1 MKRTT
6 IKDIA
11 NYLTISV
18 STVSRAL
25 TNDKNIRSETR
36 DRVIAAAEALGY
48 RPNPVA
54 TNLKYGRSGTV
65 GVLVPE
71 MITPFASQI
80 IGGIQHALH
89 SCGIKI
95 IIADSHES
103 WQIERENIATMEKF
117 MVDGIIVCLSDY
129 KENRDEYLRLQ
140 RAGMPMV
147 FSDRIPHGME
157 VSQVIVDD
165 YYKSFFLIEHLIR
178 AGRKHIAHIHG
189 PASVYNSLERYK
201 GYRDALHKFNIE
213 LSQDLIIKSGLG
225 FDDGALAAE
234 ELMNRGVKIDA
245 IFAFTDTLA
254 IGAMNKL
261 REMGVAM
268 PDDIAITSFSGTQ
281 LSKLVTPQLTT
292 IEPPLHQMGIE
303 AANLIL
309 ERIEDPHSPVRSIVL
324 DATMQFRASSE
335 G

>member
-147 FSDRIPHGME
+147 FFDRIPHGME